1 MKPRRLTPSEIDAYH
16 LVGHAVAERA
26 RVVEAPFLAPG
37 SSGMTLGRWILLRHD
52 DRRDGT
58 SKLLAHELVHVR
70 QWREL
75 RVVPFLARYLGAY
88 ARNLVRMRNHR
99 RAYLAIPLEVEAYDL
114 ADEWAS
120 GRHA

>member
-1 MKPRRLTPSEIDAYH
+1 MPRRLSAAEVGAYD
-16 LVGHAVAERA
+16 LVPPTIAQRA
-26 RVVEAPFLAPG
+26 RVLRVPVLAPG

-75 RVVPFLARYLGAY
+75 GVLLFLWQYLSSY
-88 ARNLVRMRNHR
+88 FTNLVRLRGHR
-99 RAYLAIPLEVEAYDL
+99 QAYRAIPLEVEAYDL

-120 GRHA
+120 TRRR